1 MKQFAISAVIV
12 SLLSAAPALACVPGT
27 KCVTVPDSQITVS
40 PYGVGD
46 MLPRG
51 KYQVLLNAQ
60 YYGLPQAKDGSWYFK
75 VDRRV
80 MRVRP
85 DTLEVL
91 EDVTDQTNR
100 AFY

>member
-1 MKQFAISAVIV
+1 MKKPAICI
-12 SLLSAAPALACVPGT
+12 AALTLFPLPAMACVEGT
-27 KCVTVPDSQITVS
+27 KCLTVPKAQVTVS
-40 PYGVGD
+40 PYAVGD
-46 MLPRG
+46 FLPRG
-51 KYQVLLNAQ
+51 KYQILLNAQ
-60 YYGLPQAKDGSWYFK
+60 YYGLPAAKDGSWYFK

-100 AFY
+100 AF

>member
-1 MKQFAISAVIV
+1 MKTRI
-12 SLLSAAPALACVPGT
+12 LALALTLALPTGANACVVGA
-27 KCVTVPDSQITVS
+27 KCLTPPEGKITHT
-40 PYGVGD
+40 YKVGD
-46 MLPRG
+46 TLPRG
-51 KYQVLLNAQ
+51 QFQMLMNSQ
-60 YYGLPQAKDGSWYFK
+60 YYGLPPARDGSWYFK

-100 AFY
+100 AF